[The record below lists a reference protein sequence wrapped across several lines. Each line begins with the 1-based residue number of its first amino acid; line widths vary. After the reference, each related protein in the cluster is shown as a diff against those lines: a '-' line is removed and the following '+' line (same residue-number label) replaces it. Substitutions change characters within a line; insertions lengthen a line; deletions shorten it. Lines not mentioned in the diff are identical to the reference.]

1 MGNKPPRRTLE
12 LWWENSLLEGLNK
25 PWKLKGKLNF
35 ELVYW
40 AHYIHPVTL
49 DPSITD
55 PEDPLYV
62 EDPYIPAD
70 PSLGEE
76 KPRELRVKIVRYLEK
91 QLDKIFLNEDYSIN
105 FSSITDFIIHHFF
118 SDLEVYY
125 KAQCQEKSGSKTSS
139 RDAICS
145 YLARTLKKHRKKRI
159 MLIAHSMGSIIA
171 YDVLT
176 RRVPDIPI
184 DTFVTMGSPL
194 GLPIIKSKIFA
205 EQADAEVQ
213 GRSLRTPENVR
224 SHWYNLSDFNDK
236 IALNYKL
243 NDDFG
248 ENSRHVR
255 VIDKAVINNYA
266 IKGKKNPHKVYG
278 YLRTPEMA
286 EMVHSF
292 IKSKGPPQSAV
303 QWLKGIFY
311 RPWSRWRNSL

>member
-12 LWWENSLLEGLNK
+12 SWWENALLEGLNGS
-25 PWKLKGKLNF
+25 WKIKGKLNF

-40 AHYIHPVTL
+40 APYIHPVNL

-55 PEDPLYV
+55 PENPLYV

-70 PSLGEE
+70 PSLEEE
-76 KPRELRVKIVRYLEK
+76 KPRELRVRIVRYLEK

-125 KAQCQEKSGSKTSS
+125 KAQCQENTDSKTSS

-145 YLARTLKKHRKKRI
+145 CLAATLKKHRKKRI

-176 RRVPDIPI
+176 RRVPDISI
-184 DTFVTMGSPL
+184 DTLVTIGSPL

-205 EQADAEVQ
+205 EQGDAEGQ
-213 GRSLRTPENVR
+213 GQSLRTPENVR

-248 ENSRHVR
+248 ENSRNVR
-255 VIDKAVINNYA
+255 VIDKTVINNYA

-278 YLRTPEMA
+278 YLRTSEMA
-286 EMVHSF
+286 EIVHSF
-292 IKSKGPPQSAV
+292 IKSQGPSAV
-303 QWLKGIFY
+303 QWLKSIFNKPKWS
-311 RPWSRWRNSL
+311 PWRITK

>member
-12 LWWENSLLEGLNK
+12 SWWETSLREGMK
-25 PWKLKGKLNF
+25 GPWELKGEFNF

-40 AHYIHPVTL
+40 AHYIHQVPL
-49 DPSITD
+49 DPKITD
-55 PEDPLYV
+55 PEDPLHV
-62 EDPYIPAD
+62 EDPYVPAD
-70 PSLGEE
+70 PDSEGQ

-91 QLDKIFLNEDYSIN
+91 QLDKIFLNKDHTIN
-105 FSSITDFIIHHFF
+105 FSSISDFIIHHFF

-125 KAQCQEKSGSKTSS
+125 KAQCQEKPGSKISS

-145 YLARTLKKHRKKRI
+145 DLARTLRKHRKKRI

-176 RRVPDIPI
+176 RRVPDIAI

-194 GLPIIKSKIFA
+194 GLPIIKSKILA
-205 EQADAEVQ
+205 EQEGAERQ
-213 GRSLRTPENVR
+213 GLPLRIPENVR

-243 NDDFG
+243 NDDFE

-255 VIDKAVINNYA
+255 IIDKAVVNNYA
-266 IKGKKNPHKVYG
+266 IKGKKNPHKSYG

-286 EMVHSF
+286 EIVHSF
-292 IKSKGPPQSAV
+292 IKSRGPSRSAV
-303 QWLKGIFY
+303 QWLKKIFN
-311 RPWSRWRNSL
+311 RPKWF